1 MNPKQSVSVLL
12 MLGLLAPITACGGTT
27 DEGAE
32 SSPSP
37 AVTSPAVS
45 PKADDGKEDKKYKDK
60 EKKDSKDDEGGE
72 GGES

>member
-32 SSPSP
+32 SSPTP
-37 AVTSPAVS
+37 AVTSPSAS
-45 PKADDGKEDKKYKDK
+45 PKVDDDKDDKDDKGK
-60 EKKDSKDDEGGE
+60 EKKDSKKEEGGE

>member
-12 MLGLLAPITACGGTT
+12 MLGLLAPITACGGTA

-37 AVTSPAVS
+37 AVTSPAAS
-45 PKADDGKEDKKYKDK
+45 PKADDGKESKDSK
-60 EKKDSKDDEGGE
+60 EKKDSKKDEGGE

>member
-12 MLGLLAPITACGGTT
+12 MLGLLAPMTACGGT

-37 AVTSPAVS
+37 AVTSPAAS
-45 PKADDGKEDKKYKDK
+45 PKADDGKAKDTK
-60 EKKDSKDDEGGE
+60 EKKDSKKDEGGE
-72 GGES
+72 GGEGGES

>member
-37 AVTSPAVS
+37 AVTSPAAS
-45 PKADDGKEDKKYKDK
+45 PKADDGKDHKDKGK
-60 EKKDSKDDEGGE
+60 EKKDSKKDEGGE